1 MSADPAPSSHAPA
14 DPTPA
19 SIEAPTPGAF
29 TPPEHRPTG
38 AHPAPADTGT
48 PSLQQ
53 DTVAIRAG
61 RSANGPSLAPVLW
74 GTSTFVTPTV
84 EEGRRMAT
92 SVGAATFYSR
102 YGNPTVNAFEEAI
115 AELEGAEAA
124 RAFSSGMGALSG
136 VVLGLCSKGD
146 HIVTQHQIYAG
157 TQMLLQSV
165 CPRFG
170 IDVTFV
176 DGADP
181 EAWEAAVVPGR
192 TMLLLAETPANPRL
206 DLVDLDRLGAVK
218 GPMKVVDSTFATP
231 LAQRPLAHGVDLV
244 VHSATKAIGGHNDVT
259 LGVVA
264 GSRELLD
271 WIWGFA
277 VLQGANASPSDALG
291 GLRGLRTLGVRL
303 RHQTATAEWLARVL
317 EGDDRVTEVRHPS
330 LESHPQ
336 HALATRQMD
345 LSGGLLT
352 FDLAGG
358 FEAGTRFV
366 ESTRICQLAT
376 SLGGP
381 ETLVTHPASTT
392 HVNLLP
398 EELAA
403 AGITP
408 GTIRMSVGLEATED
422 VVNDVLEA
430 LAAAAGPAA

>member
-1 MSADPAPSSHAPA
+1 MNDDEPSTAAPLAP
-14 DPTPA
+14 
-19 SIEAPTPGAF
+19 E
-29 TPPEHRPTG
+29 
-38 AHPAPADTGT
+38 
-48 PSLQQ
+48 
-53 DTVAIRAG
+53 TVAIRAG
-61 RSANGPSLAPVLW
+61 RSANGSALAPVMW
-74 GTSTFVTPTV
+74 ASSTFVASSV
-84 EEGRRMAT
+84 DEGRRMAT
-92 SVGAATFYSR
+92 STAATTFYSR

-115 AELEGAEAA
+115 AELEGAEGA
-124 RAFSSGMGALSG
+124 RAFSSGMGAIAA

-146 HIVTQHQIYAG
+146 HLVSQHQLYAG

-170 IDVTFV
+170 IDVTLV
-176 DGADP
+176 DGTDP
-181 EAWEAAVVPGR
+181 EAWAAAVRPGK
-192 TMLLLAETPANPRL
+192 TMVLLAETPANPRL
-206 DLVDLDRLGAVK
+206 DLVDLDRFGAIA

-231 LAQRPLAHGVDLV
+231 LGQRPLDHGVDLV
-244 VHSATKAIGGHNDVT
+244 VHSATKAIGGHNDVS

-277 VLQGANASPSDALG
+277 VLQGANASAFDAVG

-303 RHQTATAEWLARVL
+303 RQQTATAEELARRL
-317 EGDDRVTEVRHPS
+317 EADDRVVDVRHPS
-330 LESHPQ
+330 LTSHPQ
-336 HALATRQMD
+336 HSLAQRQMR

-352 FDLAGG
+352 FDVAGG
-358 FEAGTRFV
+358 LEAGRRFV

-408 GTIRMSVGLEATED
+408 GTIRMSVGLEDTAD
-422 VVNDVLEA
+422 VIADVERA
-430 LAAAAGPAA
+430 LAIASVEPG

>member
-1 MSADPAPSSHAPA
+1 MSND
-14 DPTPA
+14 T
-19 SIEAPTPGAF
+19 PTPGAF
-29 TPPEHRPTG
+29 TPREHRPTG
-38 AHPAPADTGT
+38 AHRVPEDSQDLAL
-48 PSLQQ
+48 SQ

-74 GTSTFVTPTV
+74 ATSTFVTPTV

-124 RAFSSGMGALSG
+124 RAFGSGMGAIAA
-136 VVLGLCSKGD
+136 VVLGLCSTGD
-146 HIVTQHQIYAG
+146 HIVSQHQLYAG

-176 DGADP
+176 DCADP
-181 EAWEAAVVPGR
+181 AAWEAAVVPGR

-206 DLVDLDRLGAVK
+206 DLVDLARLGAIK
-218 GPMKVVDSTFATP
+218 GPMKAVDSTFATP
-231 LAQRPLAHGVDLV
+231 LSQQPLRHGVDLV
-244 VHSATKAIGGHNDVT
+244 MHSATKAIGGHNDVT

-264 GSRELLD
+264 GSRELME

-277 VLQGANASPSDALG
+277 VLQGANAAPFDALG

-303 RHQTATAEWLARVL
+303 RQQTATAEWLARVL

-336 HALATRQMD
+336 HALATEQME

-398 EELAA
+398 GELAA
-403 AGITP
+403 AGISP
-408 GTIRMSVGLEATED
+408 GTIRMSAGLEATED
-422 VVNDVLEA
+422 IVNDVLRA
-430 LAAAAGPAA
+430 LQAAAGPAA